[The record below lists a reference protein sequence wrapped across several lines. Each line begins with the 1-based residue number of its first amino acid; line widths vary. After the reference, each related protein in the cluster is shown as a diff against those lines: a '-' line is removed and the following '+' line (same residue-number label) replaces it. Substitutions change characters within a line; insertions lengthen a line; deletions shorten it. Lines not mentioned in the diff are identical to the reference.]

1 MRRRPPAR
9 AGARLRGGRRSTAG
23 HPTASSHEPRRER
36 RRRRNDSPHSA
47 AARPGSGV
55 QESVRSCFH
64 HTPSPRAAHPCSPGA
79 QSLARPLTQWNGG
92 VENPPTTD
100 PIRPESVPTSAIR
113 PRPRQSWKASQNPRH
128 ARRTNPGAS
137 AAGVA
142 TIRRIQLRLVQDR
155 AFKSLCVHASI
166 THHHPAPRTP
176 VHPGRNH
183 STDHRHIGTGERNCL
198 QPQHPSAPKAR
209 PPAQFSPGLVD
220 RGKRPRTRAT
230 RPADR
235 KRAWRH
241 I

>member
-1 MRRRPPAR
+1 MALLQCGRKSVSSPPFVPESGSQLYHALLDR
-9 AGARLRGGRRSTAG
+9 CAGRGSKVR
-23 HPTASSHEPRRER
+23 
-36 RRRRNDSPHSA
+36 
-47 AARPGSGV
+47 
-55 QESVRSCFH
+55 VRSGFV
-64 HTPSPRAAHPCSPGA
+64 T
-79 QSLARPLTQWNGG
+79 QSSTTMCARKNAGG
-92 VENPPTTD
+92 D
-100 PIRPESVPTSAIR
+100 PVG
-113 PRPRQSWKASQNPRH
+113 PRPRLTAVRPAAAGGSLSVVHEVALVQDLCASAHQRGQVLIRVVAAEVQLATRRH
-128 ARRTNPGAS
+128 RRTNPGAS

-142 TIRRIQLRLVQDR
+142 TIRRIQLRLVQYG

-183 STDHRHIGTGERNCL
+183 STDHRHIGTGDRNCL

-209 PPAQFSPGLVD
+209 PPARFSPGLVD

>member
-1 MRRRPPAR
+1 MALVASRHKFSPPKLAEQCDCSDCSVGRGWLYSETR
-9 AGARLRGGRRSTAG
+9 AGTLG
-23 HPTASSHEPRRER
+23 
-36 RRRRNDSPHSA
+36 
-47 AARPGSGV
+47 
-55 QESVRSCFH
+55 
-64 HTPSPRAAHPCSPGA
+64 
-79 QSLARPLTQWNGG
+79 
-92 VENPPTTD
+92 
-100 PIRPESVPTSAIR
+100 
-113 PRPRQSWKASQNPRH
+113 PRPRLKAVRPAAAGGSLSVVHEVALVQDLCASAHQGGQVLIRVVAAEVQLATRRH
-128 ARRTNPGAS
+128 RRTNPGAS

-209 PPAQFSPGLVD
+209 PPARLSPGLVD

>member
-1 MRRRPPAR
+1 MRTLTCRVEQRRF
-9 AGARLRGGRRSTAG
+9 
-23 HPTASSHEPRRER
+23 EY
-36 RRRRNDSPHSA
+36 
-47 AARPGSGV
+47 
-55 QESVRSCFH
+55 
-64 HTPSPRAAHPCSPGA
+64 
-79 QSLARPLTQWNGG
+79 
-92 VENPPTTD
+92 ENADED
-100 PIRPESVPTSAIR
+100 PVG
-113 PRPRQSWKASQNPRH
+113 PRPRLQAVRPAAAGSSLSVVHEMTLVQDLRASAHQRGQVLVCVVAAEVQLATRRH
-128 ARRTNPGAS
+128 RRTNPGAS

-176 VHPGRNH
+176 VHPGRNRSPDDWH
-183 STDHRHIGTGERNCL
+183 SGTGERNCL
-198 QPQHPSAPKAR
+198 QPQPPSAPKAR
-209 PPAQFSPGLVD
+209 PPARFSPGLVD